1 MKQEGT
7 YIEDLIYHHLLG
19 TTSQE
24 EEITLEEWLKN
35 KENHST
41 FFQILN
47 SNDLSKR
54 YQHYEMVDTNRAWEK
69 FQQIHFPN
77 NQKATILSY
86 LKYAAILLIIVGMVA
101 IWKIQSNN
109 NNLQQETWS
118 PQAEKLMSKSYL
130 AGRQEAQITK
140 DGNNQQATSLSSVAE
155 YQKFLAENPANI
167 MYDLKTQDGKE
178 FWMTL
183 EDGTLVH
190 LNNSSVLKFP
200 VSFPDDSRIVYL
212 EGEAYFHVSKDNQR
226 PFIVTTP
233 SGIIKEYGTEFTVN
247 TRTEIGKTEVVLFS
261 GSIGVTPKEGKET
274 MVKPGERALVSYEN
288 TVVKKV
294 DLAPYKA
301 WNEGEYIFHDVRME
315 TLMEVLA
322 HWYGLNVEFQS
333 PNDRDVL
340 FTGSLDRYGDIT
352 PILKAI
358 ETVTGL
364 RINKNGKNIIYQC
377 MCASAVK
384 NPETGGMCA

>member
-7 YIEDLIYHHLLG
+7 YIEDLIYYHLLG

-140 DGNNQQATSLSSVAE
+140 DGNYQQATSLSSVAE

-364 RINKNGKNIIYQC
+364 RINKNGKNIIISQ
-377 MCASAVK
+377 
-384 NPETGGMCA
+384 

>member
-7 YIEDLIYHHLLG
+7 YIEDLIYRHLLG

-41 FFQILN
+41 FFRILN
-47 SNDLSKR
+47 SNDLTKR
-54 YQHYEMVDTNRAWEK
+54 YQHYERVDTIRAWEK

-118 PQAEKLMSKSYL
+118 PQAEKLMSKSNL

-140 DGNNQQATSLSSVAE
+140 DGNSQQATSLSSVAE

-315 TLMEVLA
+315 TLMDVLA

-364 RINKNGKNIIYQC
+364 RINKNGKNIIISQ
-377 MCASAVK
+377 
-384 NPETGGMCA
+384 

>member
-54 YQHYEMVDTNRAWEK
+54 YQHYEMVDTNLAWEK

-364 RINKNGKNIIYQC
+364 RINKNGKNIIISQ
-377 MCASAVK
+377 
-384 NPETGGMCA
+384 

>member
-54 YQHYEMVDTNRAWEK
+54 YQHYEMVDTNRAWKK

-140 DGNNQQATSLSSVAE
+140 DGNNQQTTSLSSVAE

-364 RINKNGKNIIYQC
+364 RINKNGKNIIISQ
-377 MCASAVK
+377 
-384 NPETGGMCA
+384 

>member
-54 YQHYEMVDTNRAWEK
+54 YQHYEMVDTNRAREK

-364 RINKNGKNIIYQC
+364 RINKNGKNIIISQ
-377 MCASAVK
+377 
-384 NPETGGMCA
+384 

>member
-7 YIEDLIYHHLLG
+7 YIEDLIYYHLLG

-364 RINKNGKNIIYQC
+364 RINKNGKNIIISQ
-377 MCASAVK
+377 
-384 NPETGGMCA
+384 

>member
-54 YQHYEMVDTNRAWEK
+54 YQHYEMVDTNRAWKK

-364 RINKNGKNIIYQC
+364 RINKNGKNIIISQ
-377 MCASAVK
+377 
-384 NPETGGMCA
+384 

>member
-35 KENHST
+35 KEIHST

-364 RINKNGKNIIYQC
+364 RINKNGKNIIISQ
-377 MCASAVK
+377 
-384 NPETGGMCA
+384 

>member
-212 EGEAYFHVSKDNQR
+212 EGEAYFHVSKDNKR

-364 RINKNGKNIIYQC
+364 RINKNGKNIIISQ
-377 MCASAVK
+377 
-384 NPETGGMCA
+384 

>member
-54 YQHYEMVDTNRAWEK
+54 YQHYEMVDTNRAWEE

-364 RINKNGKNIIYQC
+364 RINKNGKNIIISQ
-377 MCASAVK
+377 
-384 NPETGGMCA
+384 

>member
-155 YQKFLAENPANI
+155 YKKFLAENPANI

-340 FTGSLDRYGDIT
+340 FTGSLDRYGDMT

-364 RINKNGKNIIYQC
+364 RINKNGKNIIISQ
-377 MCASAVK
+377 
-384 NPETGGMCA
+384 

>member
-54 YQHYEMVDTNRAWEK
+54 YQHYEMVDTNQAWEK

-86 LKYAAILLIIVGMVA
+86 LKYAAILLIIVGMVT

-364 RINKNGKNIIYQC
+364 RINKNGKNIIISQ
-377 MCASAVK
+377 
-384 NPETGGMCA
+384 

>member
-69 FQQIHFPN
+69 FLQIHFPN

-364 RINKNGKNIIYQC
+364 RINKNGKNIIISQ
-377 MCASAVK
+377 
-384 NPETGGMCA
+384 